1 MRILFVGLDP
11 PLPATN
17 GHRIRTAAVL
27 RALVADGHD
36 VTLVSFHDPQDSVDM
51 EGLKRLCRS
60 VDLMPPAIEGTAG
73 IRSYL
78 GRLRS
83 AATLLPY
90 TVHRFS
96 TREMRATLGR
106 HLSRQAFDLVVC
118 DEAYAMTDLP
128 PTRPPVV
135 VDTIQIAFLLLRR
148 YSARARNP
156 LVRLYAGL
164 EYWKTRRWEI
174 AAGNQA
180 SALVACS
187 EAERRL
193 YAELCPR
200 TPVFLVPN
208 VVDTE
213 HFVPTDD
220 PGGGTA
226 LYTGGMDWHPNRDAV
241 EFFAASIL
249 PTLRELIP
257 PVRFRVAGRAPA
269 PEFRQRLES
278 VAGVEFSGTVPDMR
292 TEIARATVC
301 VVPLR
306 IGTGTRLK
314 ILEAGA
320 MEKAMVST
328 HLGAE
333 GLELT
338 DGEEIVLVDDPAAFA
353 REVARLLRDPARR
366 RTMGQAARHRVVK
379 QYGTPALQSALR
391 DCLHHVTRRS

>member
-1 MRILFVGLDP
+1 MRILFVALDP

-17 GHRIRTAAVL
+17 GHRIRTASVL
-27 RALVADGHD
+27 RALAADGHD
-36 VTLVSFHDPQDSVDM
+36 VTLVSFHDPGDSVDV
-51 EGLKRLCRS
+51 EALNSLCRS
-60 VDLMPPAIEGTAG
+60 VELLSPAIAG
-73 IRSYL
+73 AAGMRSYL

-96 TREMRATLGR
+96 TSAMRATLQR

-118 DEAYAMTDLP
+118 DEAYALTDLP
-128 PTRPPVV
+128 ATRLPVV

-174 AAGNQA
+174 AAGNRA

-187 EAERRL
+187 ESERRL

-200 TPVFLVPN
+200 VPVFLVPN
-208 VVDTE
+208 VVDTDQ
-213 HFVPTDD
+213 FVATED
-220 PGGGTA
+220 PGGWIV

-241 EFFAASIL
+241 EFFASSIL
-249 PTLRELIP
+249 PSLREQIP
-257 PVRFRVAGRAPA
+257 QVRFRVAGRAPA
-269 PEFRQRLES
+269 AEFRQRLES

-292 TEIARATVC
+292 TEIARAAVC

-320 MEKAMVST
+320 MEKAIVST

-333 GLELT
+333 GLEFAEG
-338 DGEEIVLVDDPAAFA
+338 DEIVLVDDPGPFA
-353 REVARLLRDPARR
+353 REVACLLQEPARR
-366 RTMGQAARHRVVK
+366 RTMGQAARQRVVK

-391 DCLHHVTRRS
+391 DCLHQVNSRP